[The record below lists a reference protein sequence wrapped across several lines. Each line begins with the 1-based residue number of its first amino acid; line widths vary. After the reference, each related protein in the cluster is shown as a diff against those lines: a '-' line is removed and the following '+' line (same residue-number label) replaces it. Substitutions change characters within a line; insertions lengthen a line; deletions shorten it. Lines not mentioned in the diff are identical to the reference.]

1 MIDPTGRVDS
11 MISTQLR
18 KVYKSVS
25 AASIR
30 QIPKADSINISE
42 FSALVKDTQTKAL
55 SKPSIRLNRVLEV
68 QQKLLTSGLPS
79 GTDIANTMVDG
90 NSEGI

>member
-1 MIDPTGRVDS
+1 MIDSTGRVDGI
-11 MISTQLR
+11 ISTQLR

-30 QIPKADSINISE
+30 QAPKADSINISE

-55 SKPSIRLNRVLEV
+55 SEPAIRLNRVLEV
-68 QQKLLTSGLPS
+68 SQKLKTNGLPS

-90 NSEGI
+90 LSEGI